1 MTWMRVRIE
10 LARSPGYP
18 DGSNRHGYEFIL
30 PLDANGRIDLKSY
43 ERAPQL
49 CTVHRFWEGGDDSV
63 GEIQHEGDRW
73 FFSYDPGEDDDEPIL
88 RFAERVFREGELLSV
103 REPGGAEHP
112 FRIVLVEPAPGIAH
126 TRPR

>member
-30 PLDANGRIDLKSY
+30 PLGPDGRIDVKSY
-43 ERAPQL
+43 ERAPEL

-63 GEIQHEGDRW
+63 GEIQRDGNRW
-73 FFSYDPGEDDDEPIL
+73 FFSYDPGEGDDEPIL
-88 RFAERVFREGELLSV
+88 RFAERIFREGELLSV
-103 REPGGAEHP
+103 REAGGTEHP

-126 TRPR
+126 SRPR